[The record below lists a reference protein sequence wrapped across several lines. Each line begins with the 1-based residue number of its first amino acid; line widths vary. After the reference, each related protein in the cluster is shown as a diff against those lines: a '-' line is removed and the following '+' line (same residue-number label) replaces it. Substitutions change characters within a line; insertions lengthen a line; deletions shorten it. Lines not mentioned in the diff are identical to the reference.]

1 MQVSVEEV
9 GQLGRKMTI
18 IVPADKIEAEVSQ
31 RLNTMKGQAKIDGFR
46 PGKVP
51 MNVVKQRYEG
61 SIRQEVLADQMQAS
75 YRDAVLQEKL
85 RPAAAPTIQP
95 EHIESGEDLTF
106 VAHFDVYPEI
116 SVSDFT
122 QIEVTVPVSE
132 VEDKHIEYTLTNM
145 REQHKDYAEEA
156 VAAENGH
163 RVTMDFVGK
172 LDGVEFEGG
181 KSEDYRLTLGGGGM
195 IAGFEDNIVGMKAG
209 EDKTFMITFPED
221 YGNEQLAGQ
230 EASFDI
236 ALKLVESGTLP
247 EVDADFVK
255 GYGIE
260 SGEETELRAKIKES
274 LENELKTSR
283 KDPGER

>member
-1 MQVSVEEV
+1 
-9 GQLGRKMTI
+9 
-18 IVPADKIEAEVSQ
+18 
-31 RLNTMKGQAKIDGFR
+31 
-46 PGKVP
+46 
-51 MNVVKQRYEG
+51 
-61 SIRQEVLADQMQAS
+61 
-75 YRDAVLQEKL
+75 
-85 RPAAAPTIQP
+85 
-95 EHIESGEDLTF
+95 
-106 VAHFDVYPEI
+106 
-116 SVSDFT
+116 
-122 QIEVTVPVSE
+122 
-132 VEDKHIEYTLTNM
+132 
-145 REQHKDYAEEA
+145 
-156 VAAENGH
+156 
-163 RVTMDFVGK
+163 MDFVGK

-274 LENELKTSR
+274 LENELKTQISNKSKAAVMECVIDNHEFEVPESLIAQEVEALRKQAAENFQMQQSADLPDELFIDEAKRRIKLGLVIGEIVNEQKLQVNPVEVEQRIEQISR
-283 KDPGER
+283 QYQDSQQVIEYYTSNTQARASIEAVVMEDQVVSWVLSHAKIVEQKEEFDELVKPNQQQQ